1 MAPSAQPQSAEITVN
16 EWVRPGDILWFAV
29 GVAMIPAVVWV
40 LEIVPAGDLVE
51 VGNNS
56 AYPEY
61 VDTHRSPLLI
71 PPILV
76 LAIVSVKFG
85 SQLASPLVAR
95 LDQDGIKLFADTRFG
110 LRMKVG
116 APKAE
121 APWDAIK
128 RVVLR
133 RRRSKLLKFIPVRTT
148 VLSFERPSGRRY
160 GQSASLSPWS
170 VRKLAAGIS
179 RFAPNVELVDERNP
193 GKRRVITL

>member
-1 MAPSAQPQSAEITVN
+1 MARSAQPQSPEITVK
-16 EWVRPGDILWFAV
+16 EWVRPGDILWLAV
-29 GVAMIPAVVWV
+29 GVAMIAAVAWV
-40 LEIVPAGDLVE
+40 QTNVPLGDLVP
-51 VGNNS
+51 VGNDA
-56 AYPEY
+56 AYPQH
-61 VDTHRSPLLI
+61 VDTHRTPLWIPPFAVLAGVLLKFSTQLTSPL
-71 PPILV
+71 
-76 LAIVSVKFG
+76 A
-85 SQLASPLVAR
+85 AR

-133 RRRSKLLKFIPVRTT
+133 RRRSKLLKFIPVWTT

-170 VRKLAAGIS
+170 VRKVAAGIS
-179 RFAPNVELVDERNP
+179 RFAPHVEFVDERTP
-193 GKRRVITL
+193 GKRRVIKL